1 MIATPCE
8 EVPMS
13 DRPGVILALE
23 QALALPYCTQRF
35 VQEGWRVI
43 RIESTPRPGGG
54 NPGDPNRYAGVDY
67 GEPDRR
73 SYFVPPNLG
82 KEAIALNLKDP
93 RGQELLRTLIA
104 ELQVDVFAVNM
115 LPKQYV
121 PLGIDFDTLSGV
133 KPDLI
138 WVGLSAHGPEF
149 PVVPGYDPA
158 LQAEVGYQE
167 LTGEPDR
174 APMVCGVPVIDL
186 KAGDEAYA
194 RIYKALWQRERTGAG
209 ERIDVSMLRASASWL
224 VTKMSLEALGHD
236 PASVTRTGNLHPI
249 FTPVDVFP
257 TSDGYISLAV
267 GNDLQWKAMAS
278 LAPFTGLD
286 RPEFETNSGRRERR
300 EALCAEIAQ
309 ITRGIDTAALMK
321 LFASARLIHA
331 RILEIPEVMG
341 HPAIA
346 PHLLRTT
353 RPDGEVVPIAPNS
366 HDTAHM
372 AAQGGELPYPPRYGE
387 QTDAVLGEAGVG
399 AADIAALR
407 ADGVVA

>member
-1 MIATPCE
+1 
-8 EVPMS
+8 MS

-93 RGQELLRTLIA
+93 RGQELLRRLIV

-121 PLGIDFDTLSGV
+121 PLGIDFESLSGL

-167 LTGEPDR
+167 LTGEADG
-174 APMVCGVPVIDL
+174 APMVCGVPIIDL

-194 RIYKALWQRERTGAG
+194 RIYKALWQRERTGEGA
-209 ERIDVSMLRASASWL
+209 RIDVSMLRASASWL

-236 PASVTRTGNLHPI
+236 PTTITRTGNLHPI

-257 TSDGYISLAV
+257 TADGYISLAV
-267 GNDLQWKAMAS
+267 GNDSQWKAMAA
-278 LAPFTGLD
+278 LAPFAALD
-286 RPEFETNSGRRERR
+286 RPEFETNALRRERR
-300 EALCAEIAQ
+300 EALCAEIAE
-309 ITRGIDTAALMK
+309 ITCGLPTDALMK

-331 RILEIPEVMG
+331 RILQIPEVMR
-341 HPAIA
+341 HPAIE
-346 PHLLRTT
+346 PHLLRTI
-353 RPDGEVVPIAPNS
+353 RPDGHAVPIAPNS

-372 AAQGGELPYPPRYGE
+372 ADQGGELPYPPRYGE
-387 QTDAVLGEAGVG
+387 HTDGLLAEAGLQM
-399 AADIAALR
+399 AEIAALHR
-407 ADGVVA
+407 DGVIA